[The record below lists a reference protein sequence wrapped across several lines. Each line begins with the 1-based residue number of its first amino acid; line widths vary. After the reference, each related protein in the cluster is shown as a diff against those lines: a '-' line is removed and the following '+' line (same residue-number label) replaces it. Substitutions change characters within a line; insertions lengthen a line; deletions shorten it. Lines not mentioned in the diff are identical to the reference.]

1 MNKIYKHNAAIIGG
15 GPAGAMTAIY
25 LSKYGIDTCIIE
37 KNKFP
42 REILCGEFLSCE
54 VTEALTNLNLFD
66 EFLKL
71 SPVKI
76 NRFKCYDEART
87 VLSTTLSFPAYSIK
101 RSIFDTFLLNKAEE
115 MGTKIY
121 QPAKVQ
127 SIKKDGDEYLL
138 KVKDSNNIESIIKSN
153 FVIAAYGKQN
163 IIDRVLKRDFVSKS
177 SNYSGVKFHLPNDVF
192 IENPEN
198 DISIYFGRK
207 IYCGLNRVSTNETT
221 LCFLEKRANVNK
233 SARHR
238 LIDLTN
244 ENKYFGN
251 LFNKNFIDIIYDL
264 PIYGTG
270 SIYFGKRNVVENGI
284 FMIGDAAGV
293 IAPLTGD
300 GIGMAFQ
307 SAELISRLLK
317 DHLNSITK
325 ISELERTYINDW
337 QMLFS
342 KRVRIASLI
351 QNVVMQN
358 GLRKIGFKI
367 MKPFPSVLRNL
378 TGLSRSLTEL
388 HKYDYI

>member
-1 MNKIYKHNAAIIGG
+1 LNKIYKHSVAIIGG

-42 REILCGEFLSCE
+42 REVLCGEFLSCE

-76 NRFKCYDEART
+76 KRFKCYDEARA

-101 RSIFDTFLLNKAEE
+101 RSIFDTFLLNKAAE

-121 QPAKVQ
+121 QPTKVQ
-127 SIKKDGDEYLL
+127 SIKKDGDKYLL

-163 IIDRVLKRDFVSKS
+163 IIDRVLKRDFISKS

-192 IENPEN
+192 IVNPEN

-207 IYCGLNRVSTNETT
+207 IYCGLNIVSANETT
-221 LCFLEKRANVNK
+221 LCFLEKRTNVNK

-244 ENKYFGN
+244 ENEYFGN
-251 LFNKNFIDIIYDL
+251 LFNNNFRDIIYDL

-270 SIYFGKRNVVENGI
+270 NIYFGKRNVVENGI

-307 SAELISRLLK
+307 SAELISRLLI
-317 DHLNSITK
+317 DHLNSK
-325 ISELERTYINDW
+325 INISDLERLYINEW
-337 QMLFS
+337 QLLFS

-378 TGLSRSLTEL
+378 TGLSRSLTEPN
-388 HKYDYI
+388 KYDYI

>member
-1 MNKIYKHNAAIIGG
+1 LSKTFEHNVAIIGG

-37 KNKFP
+37 KNNFP

-54 VTEALTNLNLFD
+54 VTEALTNLNFFN
-66 EFLKL
+66 EFMNL

-76 NRFKCYDEART
+76 NRFKCYNETGT
-87 VLSTTLSFPAYSIK
+87 VLSTTLYFPAYSIK
-101 RSIFDTFLLNKAEE
+101 RSIFDTFLLNKAVE

-121 QPAKVQ
+121 QPVKVQ
-127 SIKKDGDEYLL
+127 SIKKYGDKYLL

-153 FVIAAYGKQN
+153 FVLAAYGKQN
-163 IIDRVLKRDFVSKS
+163 IIDRILKRDFISIS
-177 SNYSGVKFHLPNDVF
+177 SNYNGVKFHLPNDVF
-192 IENPEN
+192 LENPPN
-198 DISIYFGRK
+198 VVSIYFSRE
-207 IYCGLNRVSTNETT
+207 IYCGLNRVSANETT
-221 LCFLEKRANVNK
+221 LCFLEKRTNHNK
-233 SARHR
+233 SARYR

-244 ENKYFGN
+244 ENEYFGN
-251 LFNKNFIDIIYDL
+251 LFNNNFNDIIYDL

-270 SIYFGKRNVVENGI
+270 NIYFGKKNVVENGI

-317 DHLNSITK
+317 DHLNGK
-325 ISELERTYINDW
+325 FNISELKRFYIDEW
-337 QMLFS
+337 QLLFS
-342 KRVRIASLI
+342 KRVRIALLI
-351 QNVVMQN
+351 QYIVMQN
-358 GLRKIGFKI
+358 GLRKFGLKLI
-367 MKPFPSVLRNL
+367 KPFPLVLRNL

-388 HKYDYI
+388 NKYDYI

>member
-1 MNKIYKHNAAIIGG
+1 LNKIYKHNVAIIGG
-15 GPAGAMTAIY
+15 GPAGAMAAIY
-25 LSKYGIDTCIIE
+25 LSKYDIDTCIIE

-42 REILCGEFLSCE
+42 RDILCGEFLSCE

-76 NRFKCYDEART
+76 KRFKCYDEAKT
-87 VLSTTLSFPAYSIK
+87 KLSITLTFPAYSIK
-101 RSIFDTFLLNKAEE
+101 RSIFDTFLLNKAAE

-121 QPAKVQ
+121 QPAKLQ
-127 SIKKDGDEYLL
+127 SIKKDGDKYLL
-138 KVKDSNNIESIIKSN
+138 KFKDSNNIESIIKSN

-163 IIDRVLKRDFVSKS
+163 IIDRILKRDFISKQG
-177 SNYSGVKFHLPNDVF
+177 NYYGVKFHLPSDVF
-192 IENPEN
+192 LENPPN
-198 DISIYFGRK
+198 DISIYFGRE
-207 IYCGLNRVSTNETT
+207 IYCGLNRVSADQTT
-221 LCFLEKRANVNK
+221 LCFLEKRTNHNK

-238 LIDLTN
+238 LIELTN
-244 ENKYFGN
+244 ENEYFGN
-251 LFNKNFIDIIYDL
+251 LFNNNFRDIIYDL

-317 DHLNSITK
+317 DHLNSK
-325 ISELERTYINDW
+325 INIIDLKRFYINEW
-337 QMLFS
+337 QLLFS

-358 GLRKIGFKI
+358 GLRKFGLKVI
-367 MKPFPSVLRNL
+367 KPFPLILRNL